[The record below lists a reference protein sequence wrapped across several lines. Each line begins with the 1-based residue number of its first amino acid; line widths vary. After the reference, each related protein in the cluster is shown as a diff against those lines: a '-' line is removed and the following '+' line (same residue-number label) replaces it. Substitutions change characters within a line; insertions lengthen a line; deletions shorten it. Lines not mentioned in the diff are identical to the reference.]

1 VTSGIGHL
9 HCFRLPREIMT
20 SDGELERFQRW
31 LQSRLADAE
40 KIESKADR
48 HRTVTRL
55 QSAIQECINFRQ
67 SLEAHQA
74 VEDPFIMR
82 ESPVRAVTEGEVRST
97 VSADGHCSSCN
108 AQMAADLE
116 FCPLCGKFE

>member
-1 VTSGIGHL
+1 
-9 HCFRLPREIMT
+9 MT

-67 SLEAHQA
+67 SLEAHQI

-97 VSADGHCSSCN
+97 VSADGHCSSCD